1 MAIVVAPY
9 NPWKQNIA
17 AQIGMMIGQNALE
30 KHRAAETGRKV
41 AAFLGEVMQGVDPT
55 YENAAVQNANVARER
70 EEAQKTAL
78 GQATPPMV
86 PTTTGERTIGGAP
99 SPAASPYNV
108 EAMDPRSAN
117 LLPASIRPGAS
128 LSRAP
133 VTPTIDVV
141 KALQLAATPRF
152 APYSNAIFQ
161 KVNELVNMNSVMR
174 ENAYKDFDTNLKAY
188 VGAHQAKYG
197 ADATNGL
204 IPERDARNMTAAI
217 GAMIGNPLE
226 YAANQERSEAADRGS
241 LLDYEGKKYA
251 ADQSFKGS
259 LANAARPVYGGNSGY
274 QPYDGTKRDA
284 MNFFTTTERDTFNQL
299 IKAYG
304 PAPTPEQVATSRQ
317 AARDE
322 ANRQTA
328 KMYPDSPFAVEYNRS
343 ENEKREVAEFTAMAM
358 GNQDF
363 FKALSDAARQGE
375 AAVRRVASQAL
386 LPNGRKPTA
395 AQVESLV
402 PIIMGQVK
410 PSGQGDA
417 QWKEYINFHQ

>member
-226 YAANQERSEAADRGS
+226 YAA
-241 LLDYEGKKYA
+241 
-251 ADQSFKGS
+251 
-259 LANAARPVYGGNSGY
+259 
-274 QPYDGTKRDA
+274 
-284 MNFFTTTERDTFNQL
+284 
-299 IKAYG
+299 
-304 PAPTPEQVATSRQ
+304 
-317 AARDE
+317 
-322 ANRQTA
+322 
-328 KMYPDSPFAVEYNRS
+328 
-343 ENEKREVAEFTAMAM
+343 
-358 GNQDF
+358 
-363 FKALSDAARQGE
+363 
-375 AAVRRVASQAL
+375 
-386 LPNGRKPTA
+386 
-395 AQVESLV
+395 
-402 PIIMGQVK
+402 
-410 PSGQGDA
+410 
-417 QWKEYINFHQ
+417 